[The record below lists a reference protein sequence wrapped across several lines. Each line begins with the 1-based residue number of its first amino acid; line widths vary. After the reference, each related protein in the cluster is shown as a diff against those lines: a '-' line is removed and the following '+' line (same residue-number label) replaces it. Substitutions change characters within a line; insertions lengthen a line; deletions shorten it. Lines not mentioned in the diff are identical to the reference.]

1 MKKLKIYGDSIL
13 KGVMYSEELKRYRL
27 YGYRFDELAARG
39 VEVENNC
46 KMGATVD
53 KGFEI
58 MRDTLS
64 DCGKDTVVVMEFGG
78 NDCDYNWKAV
88 SENPDIPHFCNTPED
103 KFIET
108 YRKAIKYALDR
119 GADVRVCT
127 LVPIE
132 SGKFMDWITR
142 GLSYD
147 TILGWLGDVNM
158 LARWQEYYS
167 RLSERVAAEAGVPV
181 LDLRTAFL
189 RAQLADRLQHRKL
202 AVKVVIKAALG
213 EVHLIQ
219 DVLHGRL
226 LVALRIKQ
234 TFRRGQQLATARI
247 ALLHSII

>member
-167 RLSERVAAEAGVPV
+167 RLSERVAAEAGVPT

-189 RAQLADRLQHRKL
+189 RDRRLHDMICADGIHPNSLGHSLISSTFQSS
-202 AVKVVIKAALG
+202 VIAG
-213 EVHLIQ
+213 
-219 DVLHGRL
+219 
-226 LVALRIKQ
+226 
-234 TFRRGQQLATARI
+234 
-247 ALLHSII
+247 